1 MQLSS
6 DAQIPDG
13 LLAAMTLLNEK
24 PRLGLRTSGNTLHPG
39 FTATQST
46 TALRDSWS
54 VASETRWMSL
64 SCEFGA
70 CGSGFAVD
78 PNQIEQHHVFAQ
90 ELVDWFRTR
99 GLGDLTN
106 LTIPLTA
113 AAHRL
118 KSGLGVHT
126 NDGGN
131 WNRVWR
137 EFRARYPNATR
148 QQIIDQAKK
157 MLIEFGIGAEDT
169 LPSLFII
176 VNPCVA
182 NPAQPM
188 CQTGYNLTM
197 PIDTITP
204 QPVTAKGM

>member
-70 CGSGFAVD
+70 CGFTDTHGNTSTMNNYVYTSNL
-78 PNQIEQHHVFAQ
+78 PLPPVV
-90 ELVDWFRTR
+90 LVPR
-99 GLGDLTN
+99 GGARSK
-106 LTIPLTA
+106 A
-113 AAHRL
+113 ARG
-118 KSGLGVHT
+118 SGLPNCYGL
-126 NDGGN
+126 
-131 WNRVWR
+131 VW
-137 EFRARYPNATR
+137 
-148 QQIIDQAKK
+148 
-157 MLIEFGIGAEDT
+157 
-169 LPSLFII
+169 
-176 VNPCVA
+176 
-182 NPAQPM
+182 
-188 CQTGYNLTM
+188 
-197 PIDTITP
+197 DTIANDLGP
-204 QPVTAKGM
+204 SPSIFSLLPGIQESLGHASDGMASRAALYSTRATSYRTLMASSRALSRASIAAGLIVGDVVLGHAIYRELTEPCQVP